1 MHSIQLKDNNV
12 CLKGDNTKTCDP
24 WTARDFEV
32 KMAKVQR
39 NSSKLCSHCLPD
51 CDHIDYLWSTTSAEF
66 RCPKMASLTILI
78 HSIIFR
84 QCDSRNLNLSPF
96 CGLDSSSTLLKLQPT
111 LEATYKKDRVEASYV
126 QDLQSPMR
134 KEYPH
139 SSMASDEILSVLTEV
154 AILLQELLFIEF
166 SLQDDPQYNA
176 YERDIA
182 VVNFFFPDLTAFGL
196 SALHLSTIYL

>member
-1 MHSIQLKDNNV
+1 MHSIQLKNDNV
-12 CLKGDNTKTCDP
+12 CLKGNNTKTCDP

-32 KMAKVQR
+32 QMAKVQR

-66 RCPKMASLTILI
+66 RCQRLTPLTTLI
-78 HSIIFR
+78 PSIFFR
-84 QCDSRNLNLSPF
+84 RCDSRNLNLSPF

-111 LEATYKKDRVEASYV
+111 LEATYKDRMEASYV

-139 SSMASDEILSVLTEV
+139 SSMASYEILSVLTEV

-176 YERDIA
+176 YKRDIA

-196 SALHLSTIYL
+196 SALHLSTFYL